1 MRKKIEDIVNEN
13 YVHGAVLYYFGITF
27 YDYFEKSLDEACAE
41 RGLDAAVVI
50 KGLESINDENG
61 ISSEVLQK
69 YPVELI
75 IEYLKHTHHIFV
87 KDRLPYL
94 ATLIE
99 DLPGLSGLE
108 RDLKFVFPL
117 FVEDFIHHIYQE
129 EDTLFDYVH
138 QLQRFK
144 SGKVK
149 PGRMY
154 FAMEKNALQ
163 SFAME
168 HQEHDDEMLGIR
180 KLTNNYRVPAEASL
194 HMKVVFAEL
203 QRLEKELII
212 HADIENDIL
221 FPKALMIEQEVR
233 TALSMNIPLN

>member
-1 MRKKIEDIVNEN
+1 MRKKIGDIVNEN

-27 YDYFEKSLDEACAE
+27 YDYYEKSLEEACAE
-41 RGLDAAVVI
+41 RGLDSSVVI
-50 KGLESINDENG
+50 SRLESINQKDG
-61 ISSEVLQK
+61 ISSDVLQK

-87 KDRLPYL
+87 KERLPYL

-99 DLPGLSGLE
+99 DLPGLTAPE
-108 RDLKFVFPL
+108 HDLKFVFPL

-149 PGRMY
+149 SGKMY
-154 FAMEKNALQ
+154 FAMERNALQ

-168 HQEHDDEMLGIR
+168 HQEHDDDMHGIR
-180 KLTNNYRVPAEASL
+180 KLTNNYSVPSHASL
-194 HMKVVFAEL
+194 HLKVVFAEL
-203 QRLEKELII
+203 QRLEKELIT

-221 FPKALMIEQEVR
+221 FPRALMIEQEVR
-233 TALSMNIPLN
+233 NALSRTIPFN